1 MALVLNEEQQLLKE
15 SADGFFAEKAP
26 ISQLRE
32 LRDSRSEAGF
42 SAELWSEMAEMGFAG
57 LLVDEENGGTDF
69 GVMGA
74 GIVAEAMGKTLSASP
89 YLASA
94 VVSAAVLKG
103 AASDAQKAE
112 LLPAI
117 AAGEK
122 IVTLAIDE
130 SAHHR
135 PENTVLKATADGDGY
150 VLSGMKTFVCDGH
163 VADAFLVVARTSGEK
178 GDTSG
183 LSLFLVEKGG
193 AGLIVDRTIMAD
205 SRNWAKITFEGVRVS
220 GDALVGP
227 LDGAYDAIEPALDQA
242 RIIVAAELLGIAQ
255 ECLDRT
261 VEYLRER
268 KQFGVVIGTFQGLQ
282 HRAAHLFSEIEV
294 TRSAVLKAMQMA
306 DAGGD
311 VRWFASLA
319 KAKACKTAEL
329 ATNEAIQMHGGIGM
343 TDEFDI
349 GFFIK
354 RARILQS
361 LFGDFNYH
369 ADRFASC
376 SSY

>member
-1 MALVLNEEQQLLKE
+1 MALILNEEQQLLKE

-26 ISQLRE
+26 VSQLRE
-32 LRDSRSEAGF
+32 LRDSRSEDGF
-42 SAELWSEMAEMGFAG
+42 SAELWTEMAEMGFAG

-74 GIVAEAMGKTLSASP
+74 GIVAEAMGRTLSASP

-94 VVSAAVLKG
+94 VVSASVIKA
-103 AASDAQKAE
+103 AASDAQKAD

-135 PENTVLKATADGDGY
+135 PENTNLKATADGDGY
-150 VLSGMKTFVCDGH
+150 VLSGLKTFVCDGH
-163 VADAFLVVARTSGEK
+163 VADSYLVLARTSGEA
-178 GDTSG
+178 GDADG
-183 LSLFLVEKGG
+183 LSVFLVDKGTS
-193 AGLIVDRTIMAD
+193 GLIVDRTVMTD
-205 SRNWAKITFEGVRVS
+205 SRNWAKLTFEGVKV
-220 GDALVGP
+220 GADALVGP
-227 LDGAYDAIEPALDQA
+227 LDGAFEAIEPALDRA
-242 RIIVAAELLGIAQ
+242 RIIIAAELLGVAQ

-268 KQFGVVIGTFQGLQ
+268 KQFGVVIGSFQGLQ
-282 HRAAHLFSEIEV
+282 HRASHLFSEIEV

-343 TDEFDI
+343 TDEFEI

-361 LFGDFNYH
+361 LFGDFNFH
-369 ADRFASC
+369 ADRFAAC

>member
-1 MALVLNEEQQLLKE
+1 MALILNEEQQLLKE

-26 ISQLRE
+26 VSQLRE
-32 LRDSRSEAGF
+32 LRDNRSEEGF
-42 SAELWSEMAEMGFAG
+42 STELWAEMAEMGFAG
-57 LLVDEENGGTDF
+57 LLVDEDNGGTDF

-74 GIVAEAMGKTLSASP
+74 GIVAEAMGRTLSASP

-94 VVSAAVLKG
+94 VVSASVIKS
-103 AASDAQKAE
+103 AASDAQKAD

-135 PENTVLKATADGDGY
+135 PENTSLKATADGDGY
-150 VLSGMKTFVCDGH
+150 VLKGLKTFVCDGH
-163 VADAFLVVARTSGEK
+163 VADSYLVLARTSGAA
-178 GDTSG
+178 GDADG
-183 LSLFLVEKGG
+183 LSVFLVEKG
-193 AGLIVDRTIMAD
+193 ASGLIVDRTVMTD
-205 SRNWAKITFEGVRVS
+205 SRNWAKLTFEGVKV
-220 GDALVGP
+220 GADALVGP
-227 LDGAYDAIEPALDQA
+227 LDGAFEAIEPALDRA
-242 RIIVAAELLGIAQ
+242 RIIIAAELLGVAQ

-268 KQFGVVIGTFQGLQ
+268 KQFGVVIGSFQGLQ
-282 HRAAHLFSEIEV
+282 HRASHLFSEIEV

-343 TDEFDI
+343 TDEFEI

-361 LFGDFNYH
+361 LFGDFNFH
-369 ADRFASC
+369 ADRFATC